1 MQRALLVTV
10 GARVARLAHAR
21 CLRSAINDR
30 AMYTLLATV
39 QLEVVAQTLAVRQRQ
54 LEVVDTDAVS
64 AAVGVTGLRVDR
76 AVASLATDAVPAG

>member
-1 MQRALLVTV
+1 
-10 GARVARLAHAR
+10 
-21 CLRSAINDR
+21 
-30 AMYTLLATV
+30 MYTLLATV